1 MQANDQPTPSP
12 TRRRA
17 WRTLLFVGAPL
28 TGPLLVVGGIWLLGS
43 DISEHKVPST
53 RTRLLQLTAEVDALG
68 LTDADALSAAVE
80 RVAADARDAWGRP
93 IRAEVS
99 AGRPRFVSAG
109 DDGVFDTADD
119 VMVRTDAP
127 LSEGDFD
134 PLLVR

>member
-17 WRTLLFVGAPL
+17 WRTLLFVGALL

-68 LTDADALSAAVE
+68 LSDADALAAAVE

-99 AGRPRFVSAG
+99 LGRPRFVSAG

-119 VMVRTDAP
+119 IVVRTDAP
-127 LSEGDFD
+127 LGEGDFD

>member
-1 MQANDQPTPSP
+1 MHASDEPTPSP

-68 LTDADALSAAVE
+68 LTAPDALAAAVAH
-80 RVAADARDAWGRP
+80 VATDVRDAWGRP
-93 IRAEVS
+93 IRAEVLD
-99 AGRPRFVSAG
+99 GRPRFVSAG
-109 DDGVFDTADD
+109 EDGVFDTADD
-119 VMVRTDAP
+119 VVVRTDAP
-127 LSEGDFD
+127 LGEGDFD